1 MPSKAPDTPVIKNI
15 AVNGTALVLQT
26 NKNDPDALKW
36 YVRAKGLKNIGQ
48 VDKALKLDYKPHISQ
63 EKQVIA
69 LAEPIVEEWKRR
81 NARDQPARAATM
93 AKLWADYF
101 KEAKSLTLANE
112 ALVER
117 GQERKWPVE
126 QGRGYWTKALLVERE
141 THWNAYLKPFF
152 QDKERYRGKPA
163 TDITYQ
169 DIKAWRLWRD
179 ELAPDLAPSTL
190 NKQNSTLRHLFK
202 LAVRQGENFAPPVIE
217 DEKPNLQ
224 KRTRSRITDE
234 QMLDV
239 EKYLEGRYRGAFEQ
253 GKVDKHTYYP
263 FLLRHYLDL
272 LKFTGIRPW
281 NGKKNAVK
289 MEHIVPLP
297 DKGNAAFLIKRIDE
311 KAHEPYSAI
320 ASRRFVKTYDSVNRF
335 YEYFG
340 LGKDREYFFCHPVT
354 LSKIIQKGA
363 PIQSFKKQ
371 WQTMTE
377 HFKTTSWKDGASF
390 EDLTFYSYRHSFITN
405 KLVNNKDISIW
416 DLSKSTGTSI
426 RMIEQ
431 IYGHYLA
438 EERFEDLNAVDY
450 DYVDTCSIFSES
462 GLEIGEVSTNGK
474 AHWQHWKE
482 TPHLVAFPPLGDE
495 K

>member
-1 MPSKAPDTPVIKNI
+1 MPKRAADTPKIDNI
-15 AVNGTALVLQT
+15 AGHGTAFVVQT
-26 NKNDPDALKW
+26 DENNPEALKW
-36 YVRAKGLKNIGQ
+36 YVRAKRLPNLSQ
-48 VDKALKLDYKPHISQ
+48 PVKALNLPYNAYLSQ
-63 EKQVIA
+63 ETDVVL
-69 LAEPIVEEWKRR
+69 LAEPIVQEWVKRNSR
-81 NARDQPARAATM
+81 NQPAKPHTM
-93 AKLWADYF
+93 TRLWADF
-101 KEAKSLTLANE
+101 KKEAEQLTDANE
-112 ALVER
+112 ALAER
-117 GQERKWPVE
+117 GQDRKWRVE
-126 QGRGYWTKALLVERE
+126 QGRGYWTKALLAERE
-141 THWNAYLKPFF
+141 THWNAYLKPFWGDKKKYSQLPITEIRT
-152 QDKERYRGKPA
+152 QDVKDWQIWKDR
-163 TDITYQ
+163 I
-169 DIKAWRLWRD
+169 
-179 ELAPDLAPSTL
+179 APDLAPSTL
-190 NKQNSTLRHLFK
+190 NKHNATLRHLFK
-202 LAVRQGENFAPPVIE
+202 LAVRQGENFIPPQVINA
-217 DEKPNLQ
+217 KPNLQ

-239 EKYLEGRYRGAFEQ
+239 EKYLEGRYRGHFEQ

-405 KLVNNKDISIW
+405 KLVNNKNISIW